1 MGLNLG
7 PPPAQVSDDEYSK
20 LLSEGIQPV
29 AAIDP
34 NFASFTY
41 TPRSLPEDD
50 TSMVRTGWG
59 TVPHRH
65 HPLRGWDPPGDD
77 PPWPPPPPPCPPAG
91 HPQHAAGHE
100 LHQHLQD
107 GPADA
112 HQVGVGFGGVR
123 GG

>member
-1 MGLNLG
+1 MGSHRPNVGLTLRGPGPNMGLNLG

-77 PPWPPPPPPCPPAG
+77 PPWPPPPPVSPRRPSSACC
-91 HPQHAAGHE
+91 
-100 LHQHLQD
+100 
-107 GPADA
+107 
-112 HQVGVGFGGVR
+112 R
-123 GG
+123 T

>member
-1 MGLNLG
+1 MGLSFWGPGPNMGLNLG

-77 PPWPPPPPPCPPAG
+77 PPWPPPPPVSPRRPSSACC
-91 HPQHAAGHE
+91 
-100 LHQHLQD
+100 
-107 GPADA
+107 
-112 HQVGVGFGGVR
+112 R
-123 GG
+123 T